1 MGEQMRLGSG
11 IFLNGPSI
19 LPAEISLSKC
29 CCSSL
34 GCWNADFKFLWILP
48 CLGPLYLS
56 WKPWQK
62 PVKTSCINTWL
73 GWPCSSASSLSG
85 LTAVYCRT
93 SCISCW
99 SWSPSSL
106 LLDGL
111 VLHICYICVGICI
124 GFWCTYP
131 CCSQN
136 RHENYLAVDC
146 LPCPK

>member
-1 MGEQMRLGSG
+1 MRLGSG
-11 IFLNGPSI
+11 IFLNGLSI

-56 WKPWQK
+56 WKPWWK
-62 PVKTSCINTWL
+62 PVRTSCTNTWL

-85 LTAVYCRT
+85 LTGVCYGT
-93 SCISCW
+93 SHVSCW
-99 SWSPSSL
+99 IWSPSTVCCWMAWSGTFATFVRESAL
-106 LLDGL
+106 GSGTLTL
-111 VLHICYICVGICI
+111 VAVKTDMKIC
-124 GFWCTYP
+124 
-131 CCSQN
+131 
-136 RHENYLAVDC
+136 LAVDC